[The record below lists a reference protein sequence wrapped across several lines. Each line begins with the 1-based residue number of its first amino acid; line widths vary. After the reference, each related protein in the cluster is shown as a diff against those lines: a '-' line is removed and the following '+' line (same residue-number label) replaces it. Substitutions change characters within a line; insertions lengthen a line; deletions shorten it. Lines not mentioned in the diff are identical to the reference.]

1 MEVIEKTY
9 TIKEVADKMQISRQ
23 AVLQNINKYQ
33 LRTKKDLCFRDKK
46 GYFSLTQ
53 RGYEFLKSVRTNK
66 SEVIK
71 EQETITN
78 DVMQMLKKQI
88 EEQKEQIEK
97 LENQNKNN
105 METIN
110 KLTTSI
116 ETLIQEQKNITSLLA
131 MEKQERLLIEEKK
144 TDKKG
149 FFSKIFKK

>member
-46 GYFSLTQ
+46 GYFRLTQ

>member
-46 GYFSLTQ
+46 GYFRLTQ

-131 MEKQERLLIEEKK
+131 MEKQERLLIEEKE

>member
-46 GYFSLTQ
+46 GYFRLTQ

-78 DVMQMLKKQI
+78 DVIQMLKKQI

>member
-46 GYFSLTQ
+46 GYFRLTQ

-78 DVMQMLKKQI
+78 DVIQMLKKQI

-97 LENQNKNN
+97 LENKNKNN

>member
-105 METIN
+105 MVTIN

>member
-46 GYFSLTQ
+46 GYFRLTQ

-116 ETLIQEQKNITSLLA
+116 ETLIQEQKNITNLLA